1 MIKLGVNSYYIPH
14 KLKIGDITHLSD
26 SDSEI
31 IISSKLHE
39 VEDIINVETLQA
51 VFRAV
56 ITDISTSSVEVEILE
71 ETKEIPKAKP
81 ASSITLLQALSGDRK
96 FNNLIEKCVQLGVT
110 TIIPLET
117 EYSTMSEKEATKKMN
132 SYRKIIKDAVEQ
144 SRNPSP
150 TEILEPVR
158 IEQLYDLTFPNTT
171 RLCFA
176 TENVKTTD
184 LQTALQTDNQNYVI
198 AVGPETGWSSKDL
211 KVLENLRFKFVKLKG
226 NILRTETAGIV
237 VSSIIQYLNGN
248 L

>member
-1 MIKLGVNSYYIPH
+1 MIKLSVNSYYIPH
-14 KLKIGDITHLSD
+14 KLKVGDIAHLSD

-31 IISSKLHE
+31 IIAKQLHE
-39 VEDIINVETLQA
+39 IEDIINIETLQA

-56 ITDISTSSVEVEILE
+56 ITDISKSSVEVEILE
-71 ETKEIPKAKP
+71 ETKEIPKTKP
-81 ASSITLLQALSGDRK
+81 TSSIILLQALSGDKK
-96 FNNLIEKCVQLGVT
+96 FNSLIEKCVQIGVT

-117 EYSTMSEKEATKKMN
+117 TYSTMSEKEATKKMN
-132 SYRKIIKDAVEQ
+132 SYRSIIKEATEQ

-150 TEILEPVR
+150 TVILEPVK
-158 IEQLYDLTFPNTT
+158 ITQLYDMTFPNTT

-176 TENVKTTD
+176 TESVKTLG
-184 LQTALQTDNQNYVI
+184 LQEALNTDNQNYVV
-198 AVGPETGWSSKDL
+198 AVGPETGWSSEDL
-211 KVLENLRFKFVKLKG
+211 EVLENLHFKFVRLKG